1 MTVLRRR
8 LTAAVALAL
17 VSFLAAG
24 CSSGSATPPGAP
36 SAPETGKPAGAGSP
50 SGGTEEAQGGRAK
63 AVLDEIPPDGPEFVE
78 SGLERVPDG
87 VHTRSSLMEGRKVSV
102 ACVGTGTVKSVIGE
116 QAPQPVPCDG
126 TSATRRVQNSPAQL
140 PINIAAASD
149 ATGMIAWQITAL
161 SS

>member
-1 MTVLRRR
+1 M
-8 LTAAVALAL
+8 
-17 VSFLAAG
+17 
-24 CSSGSATPPGAP
+24 
-36 SAPETGKPAGAGSP
+36 
-50 SGGTEEAQGGRAK
+50 
-63 AVLDEIPPDGPEFVE
+63 E

-87 VHTRSSLMEGRKVSV
+87 VHTCSSLMEGRTYKVSV
-102 ACVGTGTVKSVIGE
+102 ACVGTGTVKLVIGE

-126 TSATRRVQNSPAQL
+126 TSATQRVQNSPAQL